1 MHAFKQLSHI
11 YLLLVTLIGTLAFFV
26 MNHFLLEPNS
36 QMVMIFAL
44 FGSVIILNICRIP
57 IPPDGNCIS
66 MDSAVF
72 LASLYLFGLDLT
84 LNVLFYY
91 SIIFALYERKLAW
104 WKHFSNF
111 AIYSIMIIASYFVF
125 VLSGGIVGHIDPTHI
140 SPYVFSL
147 TAYFVLN
154 TLLMMIYFLLAAEG
168 EDLSGLF
175 SQLIKDR
182 TFIVSYL
189 NIFLLSF
196 VLGVL
201 LEHTGLFGLFLF
213 VSICTMLSLA
223 FIQHFENYHA
233 VSEKAKRDSLTGL
246 NNHGYFKELL
256 EKATATARQSG
267 VPLSLAILDLDDF
280 KKYNDTYG
288 HLKGD
293 QLLRELSTILE
304 KACREKDFIVGR
316 YGGEE
321 FSIIMPDTDRNEAL
335 HFINRVRKKVN
346 DTHLEGVE
354 VLLYGCLSFS
364 AGIAEF
370 KKETYNSEELLHKAD
385 EALYYAKSQGKNIAE
400 VYDEKEN
407 YYRQDVVSLEK
418 QFEEA
423 EQQLKIFLSKDVY
436 TYSHSKRVFQYAVDF
451 GRKLQLSKSEQRL
464 LTLGA
469 LVHDIG
475 KLEIP
480 RDIINKKGTLDSRE
494 WDIMKKHVTW
504 GKEIILTNKELAD
517 IIPLIELHHE
527 RYDGKG
533 YPYGLQGEEIP
544 RLARILT
551 IIDSFDA
558 MTTERPY
565 QKTKTID
572 EAIIELRDC
581 AGKQFDNN
589 YVEPFIELINQ
600 QYRQEPKP

>member
-1 MHAFKQLSHI
+1 MQTLKQTSNI
-11 YLLLVTLIGTLAFFV
+11 YLLLVTFIGTAAFFV
-26 MNHFLLEPNS
+26 MNEFLLEPNS

-44 FGSVIILNICRIP
+44 FGSVIILNIYRIP
-57 IPPDGNCIS
+57 IPPNGNCIS

-72 LASLYLFGLDLT
+72 LAGLYLFGLELT

-91 SIIFALYERKLAW
+91 SIVFALYERKLSW
-104 WKHFSNF
+104 WKHLSNF
-111 AIYSIMIIASYFVF
+111 SIYSIMIISSYFVF
-125 VLSGGIVGHIDPTHI
+125 IFSGGVVGHIDPTHI
-140 SPYVFSL
+140 SPYVLSL
-147 TAYFVLN
+147 TVYFVLN
-154 TLLMMIYFLLAAEG
+154 TLLMMIYFLLAVEG
-168 EDLSGLF
+168 EDLKGLF
-175 SQLIKDR
+175 SQLIKDK
-182 TFIVSYL
+182 TFIVSYS

-196 VLGVL
+196 VLGAL
-201 LEHTGLFGLFLF
+201 LEHAGLFGLFLF
-213 VSICTMLSLA
+213 VSICTMLSMA
-223 FIQHFENYHA
+223 FIQHFENYQA

-256 EKATATARQSG
+256 EKETAAAKQSG
-267 VPLSLAILDLDDF
+267 KPLSLAIIDLDDF
-280 KKYNDTYG
+280 KKYNDSYG

-293 QLLRELSTILE
+293 QLLREFSALLE

-321 FSIIMPDTDRNEAL
+321 FSIIMPNTDKNKACT
-335 HFINRVRKKVN
+335 FINRLRKNIN
-346 DTHLEGVE
+346 DTPFEGAE

-364 AGIAEF
+364 AGIAELE
-370 KKETYNSEELLHKAD
+370 KETFNSEEILYKAD
-385 EALYYAKSQGKNIAE
+385 EALYFAKSKGKNIAE
-400 VYDEKEN
+400 VYDEEEN
-407 YYRQDVVSLEK
+407 YRQDAASMEK

-480 RDIINKKGTLDSRE
+480 RDIINKTGKLEPHE
-494 WDIMKKHVTW
+494 WEIMKKHVTW
-504 GKEIILTNKELAD
+504 GKEIILTNKKLAD
-517 IIPLIELHHE
+517 IIPIIEFHHE

-581 AGKQFDNN
+581 AGKQFDTH
-589 YVEPFIELINQ
+589 YVEHFIDLIN
-600 QYRQEPKP
+600 EGK

>member
-1 MHAFKQLSHI
+1 MHALKQPANI
-11 YLLLVTLIGTLAFFV
+11 YLLLVTFIGTAAFFV
-26 MNHFLLEPNS
+26 MNEFLLEPNS

-44 FGSVIILNICRIP
+44 FGSVIILNIYRIA

-72 LASLYLFGLDLT
+72 LAGLYLFGLELT

-91 SIIFALYERKLAW
+91 SIIFALYERKLSW
-104 WKHFSNF
+104 WKHLSNF
-111 AIYSIMIIASYFVF
+111 AIYSIMIISSYFVF
-125 VLSGGIVGHIDPTHI
+125 IGSGGVVGHIDPTHI

-147 TAYFVLN
+147 TVYFVLN
-154 TLLMMIYFLLAAEG
+154 TLLMMVYFLLAAEG
-168 EDLSGLF
+168 EDLLGLF

-182 TFIVSYL
+182 TFMVSYF
-189 NIFLLSF
+189 NIFLMSF

-201 LEHTGLFGLFLF
+201 LEHVGLFGLFLF
-213 VSICTMLSLA
+213 VSICTMLSIA
-223 FIQHFENYHA
+223 FIQHFENYQA
-233 VSEKAKRDSLTGL
+233 ISEKAKKDSLTSL

-256 EKATATARQSG
+256 EKETATAKQSG
-267 VPLSLAILDLDDF
+267 KPLSLAIIDLDDF
-280 KKYNDTYG
+280 KKYNDSYG

-293 QLLRELSTILE
+293 QLLREFSAFLE
-304 KACREKDFIVGR
+304 KVCREKDFIVGR

-321 FSIIMPDTDRNEAL
+321 FSIIMPDTDKNKAYT
-335 HFINRVRKKVN
+335 FINKLRKNIN
-346 DTHLEGVE
+346 DTPFEGAE

-364 AGIAEF
+364 AGIAELE
-370 KKETYNSEELLHKAD
+370 KETFNSEEILYKAD
-385 EALYYAKSQGKNIAE
+385 EALYFAKSKGKNIAE
-400 VYDEKEN
+400 VYDEEEN
-407 YYRQDVVSLEK
+407 YRQDAASMEK

-464 LTLGA
+464 LTLAA

-480 RDIINKKGTLDSRE
+480 RDIINKTGKLEPHE
-494 WDIMKKHVTW
+494 WEIMKKHVTW
-504 GKEIILTNKELAD
+504 GKEIISTNREFAD

-581 AGKQFDNN
+581 AGKQFDTH
-589 YVEPFIELINQ
+589 YVEPFIDLI
-600 QYRQEPKP
+600 RE